1 MKRLL
6 AIGAA
11 LSSLAFGV
19 RADPGPVVDYLMS
32 TPASIFSIG
41 LARIQRNLDE
51 ITSQLKE
58 QLLSTSSKQKAK
70 GLFVRSGVNYLSN
83 ENRITIKLT
92 VFNFESDESQI
103 IKPSKNS
110 CKALLNTI
118 RDKAGVNG
126 KTGEFYLNE
135 LRKKLS
141 MKWIPRLES
150 SFFANYFERLEYLRK
165 DAPKDYLKKLDKIFV
180 VQVSVSSLG
189 GGAVRCEG
197 PLVSKKV
204 LYE

>member
-41 LARIQRNLDE
+41 LARIQQNLDE

-58 QLLSTSSKQKAK
+58 QILSTSSKQKAK
-70 GLFVRSGVNYLSN
+70 GWVGGGSVNYLPN
-83 ENRITIKLT
+83 ENRINITFT
-92 VFNFESDESQI
+92 VMNIDGDENQI

-126 KTGEFYLNE
+126 KTGEFQFNE

-141 MKWIPRLES
+141 MKWIPRVES

-189 GGAVRCEG
+189 GGAVHCEG